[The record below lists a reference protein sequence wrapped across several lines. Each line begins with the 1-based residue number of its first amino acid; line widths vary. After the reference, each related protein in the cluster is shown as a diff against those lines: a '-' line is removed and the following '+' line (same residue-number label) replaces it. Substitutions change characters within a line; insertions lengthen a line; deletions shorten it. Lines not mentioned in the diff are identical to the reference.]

1 MWARPGVWEAC
12 YAGVTAGAW
21 RGLLGSYV
29 AIALVQAG
37 HGSLT
42 VGVLVATANAS
53 AILGAWLVRHV
64 DQDAGALRVMRL
76 STPVTGASMAVM
88 GWVAGSSVLSGAALA
103 VSGVAAGAL
112 QTLGPALA
120 SDAVHQEERG
130 EAIAAT
136 GVWRA
141 ASLFVAP
148 LVTAGLVAV
157 VPIGAAMMV
166 TGALMAAPFGR
177 WVKPSA

>member
-1 MWARPGVWEAC
+1 
-12 YAGVTAGAW
+12 VTAGAW

-29 AIALVQAG
+29 PIALIHAG
-37 HGSLT
+37 HGSST
-42 VGVLVATANAS
+42 VGILVATANTTS
-53 AILGAWLVRHV
+53 IVGSWLVRHV
-64 DQDAGALRVMRL
+64 DEEAAALRVLRL
-76 STPVTGASMAVM
+76 GTPVTGISMAVM
-88 GWVAGSSVLSGAALA
+88 GCVAGPSLLGAAAALA

-120 SDAVHQEERG
+120 SDAVHEEERG

-148 LVTAGLVAV
+148 LATAGLVAV
-157 VPIGAAMMV
+157 VPVGAAVCV
-166 TGALMAAPFGR
+166 TGVLMAAPFGR
-177 WVKPSA
+177 WARPLLE